1 MQQPNPYR
9 ILISGGGTGGH
20 IFPAIAIANALKARD
35 PRTEFLFVGAEGRM
49 EMQKV
54 PEAGYNIEGLNITG
68 FQRGNLLKN
77 ITLPFKVI
85 NSLFTANSIINKF
98 KPSVIVGVGGFASG
112 PVMWVGAQKGIP
124 VLVQEQNQF
133 AGMTNKLVAKKANRF
148 CVAYDGMERFFPKEK
163 IVITGN
169 PVRMEILHR
178 NGTRAEAISHFKLD
192 PNKKT
197 ILIIGGSLG
206 ARGINNAIKHN
217 LEALQQSGHQ
227 VLWQTGK
234 IYFEEM
240 QAAAQ
245 GFADVHAHEFIR
257 RMGLAYEAAD
267 VIISRA
273 GAISISELCLVG
285 KPVILMPSPNV
296 TEDHQTYNAQ
306 ALVDKSAALMVK
318 DAVAETALIPAVLT
332 LLNDTEQ
339 QQMLAENIKRLAIT
353 NAAERIADEVIDLIK
368 K

>member
-20 IFPAIAIANALKARD
+20 IFPAIAIANELRARD
-35 PRTEFLFVGAEGRM
+35 ARTEILFVGADGRM

-54 PEAGYNIEGLNITG
+54 PEAGYKIEGLNITG

-77 ITLPFKVI
+77 FGLPFKI
-85 NSLFTANSIINKF
+85 ASSLMKANGIINTF
-98 KPSVIVGVGGFASG
+98 KPDVIVGVGGFASG
-112 PVMWVGAQKGIP
+112 PVMWVGAKKGIP

-133 AGMTNKLVAKKANRF
+133 AGMTNKLVAKSANKF
-148 CVAYDGMERFFPKEK
+148 CVAYDGMERFFPKDR

-169 PVRMEILHR
+169 PVRKEILQR
-178 NGTRAEAISHFKLD
+178 KVTREEAIQHFQLD

-197 ILIIGGSLG
+197 IMIVGGSLG
-206 ARGINNAIKHN
+206 ARGINNPVKNN
-217 LEALQQSGHQ
+217 LQALQQSGHQ
-227 VLWQTGK
+227 LLWQTGK

-240 QAAAQ
+240 KAAAQ
-245 GFADVHAHEFIR
+245 GFADVHAMEFIK
-257 RMGLAYEAAD
+257 RMDLAYEVAD

-273 GAISISELCLVG
+273 GAISISELSIVG

-296 TEDHQTYNAQ
+296 TEDHQTFNAQ
-306 ALVDKSAALMVK
+306 ALVDKSAALMVR
-318 DAVAETALIPAVLT
+318 DAEAGEKLIPAVLV
-332 LLNDTEQ
+332 LLNDNEQ
-339 QQMLAENIKRLAIT
+339 QETLSTNIKRLAIP
-353 NAAERIADEVIDLIK
+353 NATERIVDEIIRLIK